1 MLQNMPH
8 VDMRDIGVSS
18 DRSLKRSAKKESSED
33 DDIWGKMDIVTSSR
47 KRKRLQKS
55 KSKLR

>member
-8 VDMRDIGVSS
+8 EDMRGIGVSS
-18 DRSLKRSAKKESSED
+18 DRSLKRSAKEESSED
-33 DDIWGKMDIVTSSR
+33 DDIWDKMDIVTSSR

-55 KSKLR
+55 KS